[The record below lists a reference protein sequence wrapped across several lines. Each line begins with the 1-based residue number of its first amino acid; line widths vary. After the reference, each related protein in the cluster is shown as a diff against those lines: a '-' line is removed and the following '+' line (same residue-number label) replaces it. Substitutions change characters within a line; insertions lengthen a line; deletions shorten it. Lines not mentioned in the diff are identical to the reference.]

1 MWSQASTKPGFWFK
15 LAAAAAAAADTHT
28 VNFLQRWCV
37 ACFFGIKCLS
47 NKRVF
52 SMVIPCL
59 HWIRISLHHPLWITV
74 MWVTHTLTQTHSA
87 LTFLLY
93 FREHSSAGTLIVV
106 VWSSAEELA
115 RVLSVHSSPGK
126 SPLHYINHIF
136 LGFIL
141 GLW

>member
-1 MWSQASTKPGFWFK
+1 MIVSKKHHVVSGVNQTGF
-15 LAAAAAAAADTHT
+15 LVQVGSSGGRYT
-28 VNFLQRWCV
+28 VIFLKRWCM

-74 MWVTHTLTQTHSA
+74 MWVTHTFTQSHSA

-93 FREHSSAGTLIVV
+93 FQEHSSAGTLIVV
-106 VWSSAEELA
+106 VWSSSEELA

-126 SPLHYINHIF
+126 SLLHYINLIF
-136 LGFIL
+136 F
-141 GLW
+141 